1 MPVIKSSKRI
11 LIGCKIILFY
21 ILSILIFAT
30 VAGFTKN
37 LVYHNHISILIT
49 AFLTF
54 ILVFIFS
61 KWDNLT
67 LGDVG
72 LKYDKSN
79 LWRFFSGF
87 GIGSIMVILQ
97 AIIVSQ
103 FADVKFYLSG
113 NISII
118 SMMGHLVLY
127 FLIACREELV
137 FRSYTLRRL
146 AHITK
151 PLIALFVITIIF
163 ILEHIIA
170 GMSWKM
176 SIIGSGFGGILFGI
190 ASLKTKGLALPIGL
204 HFAWNFTQ
212 WLLGFKDNT
221 GIWREVLTK
230 GNASYAE
237 NIALLGYVIIMCISI
252 CGLLVYYKNTD
263 DSNK

>member
-11 LIGCKIILFY
+11 LMVCKIILFY
-21 ILSILIFAT
+21 ILSILIFAA
-30 VAGFTKN
+30 AGFTKN
-37 LVYHNHISILIT
+37 LVYHDHISILIT

-67 LGDVG
+67 LEDVG
-72 LKYDKSN
+72 LKYNTLS

-87 GIGSIMVILQ
+87 GIGSIMVVLQ

-103 FADVKFYLSG
+103 FAEVKFYLSG

-118 SMMGHLVLY
+118 SMMGHLILY

-137 FRSYTLRRL
+137 FRSYALRRL

-163 ILEHIIA
+163 ILEHVIA
-170 GMSWKM
+170 
-176 SIIGSGFGGILFGI
+176 
-190 ASLKTKGLALPIGL
+190 
-204 HFAWNFTQ
+204 
-212 WLLGFKDNT
+212 
-221 GIWREVLTK
+221 
-230 GNASYAE
+230 
-237 NIALLGYVIIMCISI
+237 
-252 CGLLVYYKNTD
+252 
-263 DSNK
+263 